1 MTTLIFEDMI
11 GDHHLKAQDL
21 VTPRAQEYAKKT
33 HFEPTIEHIIHQ
45 GHEWIIAWSIK
56 NLRIHS
62 FGHLIAHGTIARE
75 PATSTSQPMDNNA
88 INVILAY
95 LDTMSQNLAMANERL
110 DRMVGQRV
118 QVGCPDTLQEEFY
131 SSCELRGKNVI
142 PYTPIDLECCV
153 VASKSQVGVVV
164 ALPRVEVLESPFC
177 DTLGIVRLHEDQ
189 TLVVGTQALVDPLD
203 DEIDSPRENDLC
215 PSSASTYNLTKVP
228 LPSGESIHI
237 LVDTCEKQGKST
249 FVYKLPTTSEN
260 VDNDQSGGKDLE
272 VLDCL
277 ENPNCDCLGKDGFAC
292 DPLAARGGLCLSEDC
307 SFEREGDMCLEI
319 PSTSSLSIS
328 YVGHIPSG
336 DFETSSKC
344 MHENPLFEF
353 GLWNTFLNPLF
364 VHDISNGDKEGLLN
378 LEDGTI
384 GENESGRDLSPWL
397 SLPFDPDNF
406 LGALPLC
413 NIFAKPLV
421 IKVKDVWLY
430 LKCVPPWHVDVV
442 YCTNSNSHVM
452 RMWCLF
458 VFSSFLQGLDSRSN
472 PFQEGEDDTSQMN
485 TLIFEDMIGD
495 HHLKAQELVTP
506 RAQEYARK
514 THFEPTVEHII
525 HQGRNFL
532 ATMDNIA
539 TNVILARL
547 ESMSR
552 DIARVNAAVNLRS
565 NFSKDGE
572 DDMAMIMKISV
583 YQDYELENS
592 VLNSLFGLLNEDD
605 KNVLIVVTHGI
616 VSMLVRLLDSS
627 SSPKISSR
635 LSQFSFDRE
644 IESFGFE

>member
-1 MTTLIFEDMI
+1 
-11 GDHHLKAQDL
+11 
-21 VTPRAQEYAKKT
+21 
-33 HFEPTIEHIIHQ
+33 
-45 GHEWIIAWSIK
+45 
-56 NLRIHS
+56 
-62 FGHLIAHGTIARE
+62 
-75 PATSTSQPMDNNA
+75 MDNNA

-406 LGALPLC
+406 LG
-413 NIFAKPLV
+413 
-421 IKVKDVWLY
+421 
-430 LKCVPPWHVDVV
+430 
-442 YCTNSNSHVM
+442 
-452 RMWCLF
+452 MWCLF

-525 HQGRNFL
+525 HQGREWKI
-532 ATMDNIA
+532 AWNIEDMR
-539 TNVILARL
+539 IHGFGHL
-547 ESMSR
+547 
-552 DIARVNAAVNLRS
+552 IA
-565 NFSKDGE
+565 
-572 DDMAMIMKISV
+572 
-583 YQDYELENS
+583 
-592 VLNSLFGLLNEDD
+592 
-605 KNVLIVVTHGI
+605 H
-616 VSMLVRLLDSS
+616 
-627 SSPKISSR
+627 
-635 LSQFSFDRE
+635 SFWAIF
-644 IESFGFE
+644 IESILITSLCPKCTPWPPLSLRVV